1 MLSLPQSYTGPHIW
15 ANWKVNLVVYQKQK
29 HLLLSEVT
37 WGFILIPLCLW
48 KADEV
53 EKWDKTEKIQRTF
66 HLPHPYFNKSQGEWE
81 NGQLHVIVSQRMSA
95 GSRDLTK
102 IFSCKMAWSGHQKFC
117 VISLMTWQ
125 WQWQFVGHLMV
136 MCNRL
141 TASLLEEESD
151 TFFQIKVKKE
161 YFKICWDGY
170 IRLLKPCYKINV
182 LNHITYS
189 LLQVVE
195 NNLNPRWKA
204 FQIPVQQICNGDYD
218 RTIQV
223 SIFWSDN
230 ADFVNHSTW

>member
-1 MLSLPQSYTGPHIW
+1 MTMTMTICWTSYGY
-15 ANWKVNLVVYQKQK
+15 VQY
-29 HLLLSEVT
+29 
-37 WGFILIPLCLW
+37 
-48 KADEV
+48 
-53 EKWDKTEKIQRTF
+53 
-66 HLPHPYFNKSQGEWE
+66 
-81 NGQLHVIVSQRMSA
+81 
-95 GSRDLTK
+95 
-102 IFSCKMAWSGHQKFC
+102 
-117 VISLMTWQ
+117 
-125 WQWQFVGHLMV
+125 
-136 MCNRL
+136 RL

>member
-1 MLSLPQSYTGPHIW
+1 M
-15 ANWKVNLVVYQKQK
+15 
-29 HLLLSEVT
+29 LLSEVT
-37 WGFILIPLCLW
+37 WGFILIPLCLR

-53 EKWDKTEKIQRTF
+53 EKWDKTEKIERTF
-66 HLPHPYFNKSQGEWE
+66 HLPHPYFNKSQRSGRTGNCMWLLVKECQQGLE
-81 NGQLHVIVSQRMSA
+81 
-95 GSRDLTK
+95 T
-102 IFSCKMAWSGHQKFC
+102 FSCKMAWIGHQKFC
-117 VISLMTWQ
+117 FTSLMTWQ
-125 WQWQFVGHLMV
+125 WQWLCVGHLMV